1 METKLNSNDIL
12 KSLFDSYE
20 NYKEERLNPAY
31 IKYSELQ
38 NLIKQLN
45 DNKLFQVSQL
55 GESVENRAIYS
66 ISFGSG
72 KTKVLSW
79 SQMHGDE
86 PTATAAI
93 FDLLKFFA
101 ISDSYDNFRD
111 NLLNKI
117 TFHFVPMLNP
127 DGAER
132 FQRENAFNIDLN
144 RDALH
149 LQSPESKILWKY
161 AEKLEPE
168 FGFNLHDQSCYY
180 TAGKTDKNAAVSLL
194 APAMNHAKSINYIRE
209 RSMQVI
215 SEIYNTLSQYIPG
228 NIARYSDD
236 FEDRAFGDNLT
247 RSGISTILIE
257 SGYFK
262 DDVNKDFIRKL
273 NFIALLSAF
282 HSIAEQNYE
291 KIDYTKYLLIPEN
304 VERLFDLLLKNLTIK
319 CAGGNFLVDIGIKR
333 KKIRDEMT
341 NEFYYKSKID
351 QIGDLSVFNG
361 IMELDMKGFEI
372 RSNLKVASDE
382 EATFQ
387 LYKDGILNKA
397 VINGFIVNEV
407 Q

>member
-1 METKLNSNDIL
+1 MESKLNANDIL
-12 KSLFDSYE
+12 KSLFYSYE
-20 NYKEERLNPAY
+20 SYKEEQLNPSF
-31 IKYSELQ
+31 IKYAELQ
-38 NLIKQLN
+38 ELIKQLN
-45 DNKLFQVSQL
+45 GKKQFQVSQL
-55 GESVENRAIYS
+55 GESVELREINS
-66 ISFGSG
+66 ISFGNG

-93 FDLLKFFA
+93 FDILKFFSQ
-101 ISDSYDNFRD
+101 SDEYDDFRV

-117 TFHFVPMLNP
+117 TFYFVPMLNP

-144 RDALH
+144 RDALR

-180 TAGKTDKNAAVSLL
+180 TAGRTENNASISLL
-194 APAMNHAKSINYIRE
+194 APAMNRAKSINYTRE

-215 SEIYNTLSQYIPG
+215 TEIYNTLSQYIPG
-228 NIARYSDD
+228 NIARYSDE

-273 NFIALLSAF
+273 NFTALLSAF
-282 HSIAEQNYE
+282 HSIAGENYE

-304 VERLFDLLLKNLTIK
+304 AERLFDLLLKNVTIK
-319 CAGGNFLVDIGIKR
+319 CSGSTFKVDIGIKR
-333 KKIRDEMT
+333 KKFRNEIT

-361 IMELDMKGFEI
+361 IEELDMKGYEI
-372 RSNLKVASDE
+372 RSKHKIAADE

-387 LYKDGILNKA
+387 LYKDDILKHS
-397 VINGFIVNEV
+397 VVNGFIANDL
-407 Q
+407 

>member
-1 METKLNSNDIL
+1 MESKLNSIDIL
-12 KSLFDSYE
+12 KSLFNSYDSY
-20 NYKEERLNPAY
+20 KEKQLNPAFV
-31 IKYSELQ
+31 KYAELQ

-45 DNKLFQVSQL
+45 DKKQFQVSQL
-55 GESVENRAIYS
+55 GESVERRAIYS
-66 ISFGSG
+66 ISLGSG
-72 KTKVLSW
+72 KIKVLSW

-101 ISDSYDNFRD
+101 QSDEYDNFRN

-117 TFHFVPMLNP
+117 TFYFIPMLNP

-144 RDALH
+144 RDALR

-180 TAGKTDKNAAVSLL
+180 TAGRTENNASISLL
-194 APAMNHAKSINYIRE
+194 APAMNRAKSINYIRE
-209 RSMQVI
+209 KSMQVI
-215 SEIYNTLSQYIPG
+215 TEIFNTLSQYIPG
-228 NIARYSDD
+228 NIARYSDE

-273 NFIALLSAF
+273 NFTALLSAF
-282 HSIAEQNYE
+282 HSIAEGNYE

-304 VERLFDLLLKNLTIK
+304 AERLFDLLLKNVTVK
-319 CAGGNFLVDIGIKR
+319 CNDSYIIDIGIKR
-333 KKIRDEMT
+333 KKIRNEIT

-361 IMELDMKGFEI
+361 IEELDMTGYEI
-372 RSNLKVASDE
+372 RSKHKIATDE

-387 LYKDGILNKA
+387 LYKDDILNQS
-397 VINGFIVNEV
+397 VINGFIVNEL

>member
-1 METKLNSNDIL
+1 MEPKLDSNEIL
-12 KSLFDSYE
+12 KSLFNSYE
-20 NYKEERLNPAY
+20 RYKEAELNPSF

-38 NLIKQLN
+38 NLIKQLK
-45 DNKLFQVSQL
+45 DKGIFQVSEL
-55 GESVENRAIYS
+55 GESIELRPIYS
-66 ISFGSG
+66 ISFGRG
-72 KTKVLSW
+72 KTKILSW

-93 FDLLKFFA
+93 FDLLKFFSQ
-101 ISDSYDNFRD
+101 SDEYDDFRE
-111 NLLNKI
+111 NLLDKI
-117 TFHFVPMLNP
+117 TFYFIPMLNP

-144 RDALH
+144 RDALR

-180 TAGKTDKNAAVSLL
+180 TAGRTENNASISLL
-194 APAMNHAKSINYIRE
+194 APSMNRAKSINYTRE
-209 RSMQVI
+209 KSMQVI
-215 SEIYNTLSQYIPG
+215 TEINNTLSQFIPG

-236 FEDRAFGDNLT
+236 YEERAFGDNLT

-262 DDVNKDFIRKL
+262 DDKNKIFIRKL
-273 NFIALLSAF
+273 NFTALLSAF
-282 HSIAEQNYE
+282 NSIADGNYE

-304 VERLFDLLLKNLTIK
+304 AERLFDLLLKNVTIK
-319 CAGGNFLVDIGIKR
+319 CNGINYIIDIGIKR
-333 KKIRDEMT
+333 KKFRNEIT
-341 NEFYYKSKID
+341 NEFYYKSKIE

-361 IMELDMKGFEI
+361 IEVLDLNGYEI
-372 RSNLKVASDE
+372 RSKQKIAADE
-382 EATFQ
+382 EATFR
-387 LYKDGILNKA
+387 LYKDDILKQSI
-397 VINGFIVNEV
+397 VNGFIVNDA

>member
-1 METKLNSNDIL
+1 MEKNLNSIDIL
-12 KSLFDSYE
+12 KSLFNSYE
-20 NYKEERLNPAY
+20 SYKEKQLNPAFV
-31 IKYSELQ
+31 KYAELQ

-45 DNKLFQVSQL
+45 DKKVFQVSQL
-55 GESVENRAIYS
+55 GESVERREIYS
-66 ISFGSG
+66 ISLGSG
-72 KTKVLSW
+72 KIKVLSW

-101 ISDSYDNFRD
+101 QSDEYDNFRN

-117 TFHFVPMLNP
+117 TFHFIPMLNP

-144 RDALH
+144 RDALR
-149 LQSPESKILWKY
+149 LQSPESKILWNY

-180 TAGKTDKNAAVSLL
+180 TAGRTENNASISLL
-194 APAMNHAKSINYIRE
+194 APAMDRVKSINYTRE

-215 SEIYNTLSQYIPG
+215 TEIYNTLSQYIPG
-228 NIARYSDD
+228 NIARYSDE

-273 NFIALLSAF
+273 NFTALLTAF
-282 HSIAEQNYE
+282 NSIAEWSYE
-291 KIDYTKYLLIPEN
+291 KIDYTKYFLIPEN
-304 VERLFDLLLKNLTIK
+304 AERLFDLLLKNVTIK
-319 CAGGNFLVDIGIKR
+319 CNGSYIVDIGIKR
-333 KKIRDEMT
+333 EKIRNEIT
-341 NEFYYKSKID
+341 NEFYYISKID

-361 IMELDMKGFEI
+361 IEELDMNGYEI
-372 RSNLKVASDE
+372 RSKQKIAADE

-387 LYKDGILNKA
+387 LYKDDILNQS
-397 VINGFIVNEV
+397 VINGFIVNELK
-407 Q
+407 

>member
-1 METKLNSNDIL
+1 
-12 KSLFDSYE
+12 
-20 NYKEERLNPAY
+20 
-31 IKYSELQ
+31 
-38 NLIKQLN
+38 
-45 DNKLFQVSQL
+45 
-55 GESVENRAIYS
+55 
-66 ISFGSG
+66 
-72 KTKVLSW
+72 
-79 SQMHGDE
+79 
-86 PTATAAI
+86 
-93 FDLLKFFA
+93 
-101 ISDSYDNFRD
+101 
-111 NLLNKI
+111 
-117 TFHFVPMLNP
+117 MLNP

-144 RDALH
+144 RDALR

-180 TAGKTDKNAAVSLL
+180 TAGRTENNASISLL
-194 APAMNHAKSINYIRE
+194 APAMNRAKSINYIRE
-209 RSMQVI
+209 KSMQVI
-215 SEIYNTLSQYIPG
+215 TEIFNTLSQYIPG
-228 NIARYSDD
+228 NIARYSDE

-273 NFIALLSAF
+273 NFTALLSAF
-282 HSIAEQNYE
+282 HSIAEGNYE

-304 VERLFDLLLKNLTIK
+304 AERLFDLLLKNVTVK
-319 CAGGNFLVDIGIKR
+319 CNDSYIIDIGIKR
-333 KKIRDEMT
+333 KKIRNEIT

-361 IMELDMKGFEI
+361 IEELDMTGYEI
-372 RSNLKVASDE
+372 RSKHKIATDE

-387 LYKDGILNKA
+387 LYKDDILNQS
-397 VINGFIVNEV
+397 VINGFIVNEL

>member
-1 METKLNSNDIL
+1 MGFKLITIDIL
-12 KSLFDSYE
+12 KSLFNSYE
-20 NYKEERLNPAY
+20 SYKEKQLNPAF
-31 IKYSELQ
+31 IKYDQLQ

-45 DNKLFQVSQL
+45 DKKQFQVSQL
-55 GESVENRAIYS
+55 GESVECRAINS

-72 KTKVLSW
+72 KIKILSW

-101 ISDSYDNFRD
+101 QSDEYDNFRN

-117 TFHFVPMLNP
+117 TFYFVPMLNP

-144 RDALH
+144 RDALR
-149 LQSPESKILWKY
+149 LQSPESKILWHY

-168 FGFNLHDQSCYY
+168 FGFNLHDQSWYY
-180 TAGKTDKNAAVSLL
+180 TAGRTENNASISLL
-194 APAMNHAKSINYIRE
+194 APAMNRAKSINYIRE

-215 SEIYNTLSQYIPG
+215 TEIYNTLSQFIPG
-228 NIARYSDD
+228 NIARYSDE
-236 FEDRAFGDNLT
+236 FEERAFGDNLT

-262 DDVNKDFIRKL
+262 NDVNKDFIRKL
-273 NFIALLSAF
+273 NFTALLSAF
-282 HSIAEQNYE
+282 HSIAEENYE

-304 VERLFDLLLKNLTIK
+304 AERLFDILLKNVSIYSNGCK
-319 CAGGNFLVDIGIKR
+319 YIVDIGIKR
-333 KKIRDEMT
+333 IKFRNHIT

-361 IMELDMKGFEI
+361 IEELDMRGFEI
-372 RSNLKVASDE
+372 KSLNRIAADE

-387 LYKDGILNKA
+387 LYKEGKLKQS
-397 VINGFIVNEV
+397 VINGFIENDVS
-407 Q
+407 

>member
-1 METKLNSNDIL
+1 MEKKLNSNDIL

-31 IKYSELQ
+31 IKFSELQ

-93 FDLLKFFA
+93 FDLFKFFA
-101 ISDSYDNFRD
+101 KSDSYDNFRD

-144 RDALH
+144 RDALR

-194 APAMNHAKSINYIRE
+194 APAMNRAKSINYIRE

-215 SEIYNTLSQYIPG
+215 SEIYNTLSQYIP
-228 NIARYSDD
+228 
-236 FEDRAFGDNLT
+236 
-247 RSGISTILIE
+247 
-257 SGYFK
+257 
-262 DDVNKDFIRKL
+262 
-273 NFIALLSAF
+273 
-282 HSIAEQNYE
+282 
-291 KIDYTKYLLIPEN
+291 
-304 VERLFDLLLKNLTIK
+304 
-319 CAGGNFLVDIGIKR
+319 
-333 KKIRDEMT
+333 
-341 NEFYYKSKID
+341 
-351 QIGDLSVFNG
+351 
-361 IMELDMKGFEI
+361 
-372 RSNLKVASDE
+372 
-382 EATFQ
+382 
-387 LYKDGILNKA
+387 
-397 VINGFIVNEV
+397 
-407 Q
+407 